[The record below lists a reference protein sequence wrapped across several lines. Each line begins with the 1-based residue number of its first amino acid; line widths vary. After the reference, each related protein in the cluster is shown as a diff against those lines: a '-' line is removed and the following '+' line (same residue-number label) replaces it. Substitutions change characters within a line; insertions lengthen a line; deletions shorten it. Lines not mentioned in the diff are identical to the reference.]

1 MWTGSS
7 WLIQDGIGLLDIP
20 RVEVF
25 INSSR
30 LSSKLTLDIK
40 LLPITAFLQPQQ
52 GMAVVAKKNCACSHV
67 QAFARKAASTKHALH

>member
-1 MWTGSS
+1 MWTEP
-7 WLIQDGIGLLDIP
+7 LFIQDGIGLLDIP

-40 LLPITAFLQPQQ
+40 LLPITALLNAQQ
-52 GMAVVAKKNCACSHV
+52 GMAVVA
-67 QAFARKAASTKHALH
+67 Q

>member
-1 MWTGSS
+1 MWTEP
-7 WLIQDGIGLLDIP
+7 LFIQDGIGLLDIP

-40 LLPITAFLQPQQ
+40 LLPITAILQAQQ
-52 GMAVVAKKNCACSHV
+52 GMAVVAH
-67 QAFARKAASTKHALH
+67 